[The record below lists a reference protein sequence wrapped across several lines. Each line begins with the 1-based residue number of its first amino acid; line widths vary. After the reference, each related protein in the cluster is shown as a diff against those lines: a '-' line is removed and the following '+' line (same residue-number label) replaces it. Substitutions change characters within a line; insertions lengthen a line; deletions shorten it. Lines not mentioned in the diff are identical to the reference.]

1 MTSEMEAEVPL
12 LDSLSNATGWLQF
25 LTNCTFSPN
34 ASVRAMLTNSQFLEA
49 NLVEILGPKRSPF
62 FFPVTSVYLL
72 IFLVGLSGNLLT
84 CTVMARHKKM
94 RNPTNLY
101 LLSLALSD
109 LLVLL
114 FGMPLEIYELWQNY
128 PFPFGEGGC
137 YFKTFLLET
146 VCFASILNVTA
157 LSVERYIAVLHP
169 LKTRYLSTNQHV
181 KRVISVVWVVSM
193 VCAVPNTSL
202 HGLFYLPQRMAESTI
217 CTVLKPIWIYNM
229 IMQITTVCFFFV
241 PMMVIS
247 VLYLVMGL
255 HLARERGHS
264 HRSLEENSVH
274 GKMAGNG
281 RKTQVNKMLCEFDFL
296 FFLSGSFHK
305 RKDAFTRTR
314 SKGFVWIMRIPQ
326 RQVAGH
332 LLLLGLLEV
341 CASSKRVLN
350 FYSYVFNSLFF

>member
-1 MTSEMEAEVPL
+1 MTTNSEMEAELLL
-12 LDSLSNATGWLQF
+12 LDSLSNATKWF
-25 LTNCTFSPN
+25 HNCSFPANTS
-34 ASVRAMLTNSQFLEA
+34 AHTLLTNSQFIEA

-62 FFPVTSVYLL
+62 FLPVASVYLL

-84 CTVMARHKKM
+84 CTVIARHKKM

-109 LLVLL
+109 LLVLVL
-114 FGMPLEIYELWQNY
+114 GMPLEVYELWQNY

-181 KRVISVVWVVSM
+181 RRVITVVWVVSM
-193 VCAVPNTSL
+193 ICAVPNTSL
-202 HGLFYLPQRMAESTI
+202 HGIFYLPQRMEESAI
-217 CTVLKPIWIYNM
+217 CTVLKPVWIYNM
-229 IMQITTVCFFFV
+229 TMQITTVCFFFV

-255 HLARERGHS
+255 HLGRERGHS
-264 HRSLEENSVH
+264 SRSLEENHVH
-274 GKMAGNG
+274 GKTSGHG
-281 RKTQVNKMLCEFDFL
+281 RKTQVNKMLCELDFL
-296 FFLSGSFHK
+296 FFS
-305 RKDAFTRTR
+305 
-314 SKGFVWIMRIPQ
+314 
-326 RQVAGH
+326 
-332 LLLLGLLEV
+332 LLLPL
-341 CASSKRVLN
+341 AS
-350 FYSYVFNSLFF
+350 F

>member
-1 MTSEMEAEVPL
+1 MTSEMESALSL
-12 LDSLSNATGWLQF
+12 LDALSNATKWF
-25 LTNCTFSPN
+25 HNCSFSPN
-34 ASVRAMLTNSQFLEA
+34 TSAHTLLTNSQLIEV

-62 FFPVTSVYLL
+62 FLPVTSVYLF
-72 IFLVGLSGNLLT
+72 IFLVGLSGNVLT
-84 CTVMARHKKM
+84 CAVIARHKKM

-114 FGMPLEIYELWQNY
+114 LGMPLEIYELWQNY

-181 KRVISVVWVVSM
+181 RRVLTVVWVVSM
-193 VCAVPNTSL
+193 ACAVPNTSL
-202 HGLFYLPQRMAESTI
+202 HGIYYLPQRMEESAI
-217 CTVLKPIWIYNM
+217 CTVLKPKWIYNM
-229 IMQITTVCFFFV
+229 TMQITTVCFFFV

-255 HLARERGHS
+255 HLGRERGHS
-264 HRSLEENSVH
+264 SRSLEENNIH
-274 GKMAGNG
+274 GKMSVNG
-281 RKTQVNKMLCEFDFL
+281 RKTQVNKMLCEFSSL
-296 FFLSGSFHK
+296 FFLSYCQWLIS
-305 RKDAFTRTR
+305 
-314 SKGFVWIMRIPQ
+314 
-326 RQVAGH
+326 
-332 LLLLGLLEV
+332 
-341 CASSKRVLN
+341 
-350 FYSYVFNSLFF
+350 

>member
-1 MTSEMEAEVPL
+1 MEGALCL
-12 LDSLSNATGWLQF
+12 LDSLSNATKWF
-25 LTNCTFSPN
+25 HNCSFSAN
-34 ASVRAMLTNSQFLEA
+34 TSVHTTPSNSQLAEV

-62 FFPVTSVYLL
+62 FLPVTSVYLL

-84 CTVMARHKKM
+84 CTVIARHKKM

-181 KRVISVVWVVSM
+181 KRVITVVWVVSM
-193 VCAVPNTSL
+193 ICAVPNTSL
-202 HGLFYLPQRMAESTI
+202 HGIFHLPQRVEESAM

-255 HLARERGHS
+255 HLGRERGRS
-264 HRSLEENSVH
+264 SRSLEEHNIH
-274 GKMAGNG
+274 GKTTAHG
-281 RKTQVNKMLCEFDFL
+281 RKTQVNKMLCECDIL
-296 FFLSGSFHK
+296 LFLSVG
-305 RKDAFTRTR
+305 
-314 SKGFVWIMRIPQ
+314 G
-326 RQVAGH
+326 
-332 LLLLGLLEV
+332 
-341 CASSKRVLN
+341 
-350 FYSYVFNSLFF
+350 